1 MSHHPAARGR
11 LIAFEGVD
19 GCGKSTQARLL
30 AQGLGVP
37 VTVEPGG
44 TAVGR
49 SLRTVLLD
57 PALPEVSARAE
68 ALLMAADRA
77 EHVARVLGPALE
89 RGQWVVTDR
98 YSGSTLAYQGFGRGL
113 DVGEL
118 ERLVRWA
125 AGGLEA
131 DLNVLVDVDLALA
144 ADRMAG
150 RVDRPQPR
158 PPAPAS
164 APTPPSASALTPAPA
179 PTPAADRGRP
189 QLQPPAGDRRPAGAA
204 VPATG
209 SGRPRRPQVRAERLD
224 RMDRLDDGFR
234 RAVRQGFLALAEADP
249 IRWVVVDG
257 AGPIDQVARA
267 VRQAVTDRLGDPPGG
282 WRR

>member
-1 MSHHPAARGR
+1 MRQAPRGTGR
-11 LIAFEGVD
+11 LIALEGVD

-30 AQGLGVP
+30 AQALGVP
-37 VTVEPGG
+37 VTGEPGG
-44 TAVGR
+44 TPVGR

-57 PALPEVSARAE
+57 PALPEVSPRTE

-89 RGQWVVTDR
+89 AGQWVVTDR

-118 ERLVRWA
+118 EWLVSWA

-144 ADRMAG
+144 TERMAG
-150 RVDRPQPR
+150 RGDRPQP
-158 PPAPAS
+158 PAPAPAS
-164 APTPPSASALTPAPA
+164 
-179 PTPAADRGRP
+179 
-189 QLQPPAGDRRPAGAA
+189 DRRPAGAA
-204 VPATG
+204 VPAAG

-234 RAVRQGFLALAEADP
+234 RAVRQGFLALADADP

-257 AGPIDQVARA
+257 AGPVDQVARA